1 MFAVIKTGGKQY
13 KVQQGDVLQVE
24 KLGLEKDKTITFD
37 EVLLVE
43 DGKKTLIGTPFVD
56 KAKVHAV
63 IIENFKDDKVI
74 VFKKKRRKQYKRM
87 RGHRQE
93 LSRIR
98 IEDITLGGAVPKKT
112 QPAAAAKKEEPVKTQ
127 TQTKPAA
134 KKTTPA
140 AKVPAAK
147 KPEKKTAAPKVAKPK
162 PKAAPQKAA
171 APKVAKPKPAAP
183 KPKASPKKAV
193 TPKAAAKTKPAT
205 KTKEK

>member
-43 DGKKTLIGTPFVD
+43 DGKETLIGTPFVD

-74 VFKKKRRKQYKRM
+74 VFKKKRRKQYKKM

-98 IEDITLGGAVPKKT
+98 IEDITLGGAAPKKT

-162 PKAAPQKAA
+162 P
-171 APKVAKPKPAAP
+171 AAP
-183 KPKASPKKAV
+183 KPKASPKKAAP
-193 TPKAAAKTKPAT
+193 TKAAAKTKPAT

>member
-43 DGKKTLIGTPFVD
+43 DGKETLIGTPFVD

-74 VFKKKRRKQYKRM
+74 VFKKKRRKQYKKM

-98 IEDITLGGAVPKKT
+98 IEDITLGSAVPKKT
-112 QPAAAAKKEEPVKTQ
+112 QPAAAAKKEEPVK

-162 PKAAPQKAA
+162 P
-171 APKVAKPKPAAP
+171 AAP
-183 KPKASPKKAV
+183 KPKASPKKAAP
-193 TPKAAAKTKPAT
+193 TKAAAKTKPAT